1 MCIPLAKTKKLF
13 FFLFLICLVLS
24 CSWFQR
30 TPLPE
35 TPLPTILPSLTAEA
49 LPTPGL
55 IIQSN
60 GVSIKVNEQVVIT
73 VQTEN
78 ILDVNCDKLYY
89 RDGSMLSFGWL
100 GESESQLL
108 ELVPPILSERNFTFT
123 LVGKSP
129 GTAEL
134 KAACSGNVLFKFGK
148 ESVVNQWYGVSEPI
162 LITVH

>member
-1 MCIPLAKTKKLF
+1 MF
-13 FFLFLICLVLS
+13 LVLS
-24 CSWFQR
+24 CSWFQPAPLSV
-30 TPLPE
+30 TPI
-35 TPLPTILPSLTAEA
+35 PTKLPSQTSEA

-55 IIQSN
+55 TIQTNSI
-60 GVSIKVNEQVVIT
+60 SIKVNEQVVIS

-78 ILDVNCDKLYY
+78 VLEANCDKLYY

-108 ELVPPILSERNFTFT
+108 ALVPPIISERAFIFT
-123 LVGKSP
+123 LIGKSP

-148 ESVVNQWYGVSEPI
+148 ETIVNQWYGVSEPL